1 MTSYESDWQKLNI
14 DDGSEVLVWFWS
26 LHLSAA
32 CHPETTRV
40 VTPGLVPE
48 QVQSEGEL
56 PVRLPEHLNDLVV
69 RPVRWWIIHFV
80 GQQTGNVLMRRNT
93 PECFNRG
100 PWQNQVFGPRP
111 QDVYSVWGTGHT
123 EPEPEVLCAEDW
135 KKKTTLTV
143 SRCDRW
149 SHVSV
154 QTGWTKLRL
163 QHCVQV
169 HCDVFVSA
177 CVGSDWT
184 APVHHSDTHRC
195 VKTFRTF
202 ISNYININQS
212 H

>member
-93 PECFNRG
+93 PECFNRRRDRTRCLDRDLRTSAACVRNRTYRTWTRSFMCWRLKEENNTDCQSV
-100 PWQNQVFGPRP
+100 WQMKSRFCSDGMNEAPPPTPRP
-111 QDVYSVWGTGHT
+111 GSLWRLCLCLCWFWLDSTGPPQQHSSLCKDV
-123 EPEPEVLCAEDW
+123 
-135 KKKTTLTV
+135 
-143 SRCDRW
+143 
-149 SHVSV
+149 
-154 QTGWTKLRL
+154 
-163 QHCVQV
+163 
-169 HCDVFVSA
+169 
-177 CVGSDWT
+177 
-184 APVHHSDTHRC
+184 
-195 VKTFRTF
+195 
-202 ISNYININQS
+202 
-212 H
+212 

>member
-93 PECFNRG
+93 PECFNRRRDRTRCLDRDLRMSTACEEQDI
-100 PWQNQVFGPRP
+100 QNLNQKFYVLKTERRK
-111 QDVYSVWGTGHT
+111 QHWLSVGVTD
-123 EPEPEVLCAEDW
+123 EVTFLFWRDERSSASNTASRFNVTSLSLLVLVLIGQHRS
-135 KKKTTLTV
+135 TTATLIV
-143 SRCDRW
+143 
-149 SHVSV
+149 V
-154 QTGWTKLRL
+154 
-163 QHCVQV
+163 
-169 HCDVFVSA
+169 
-177 CVGSDWT
+177 
-184 APVHHSDTHRC
+184 
-195 VKTFRTF
+195 
-202 ISNYININQS
+202 
-212 H
+212 

>member
-56 PVRLPEHLNDLVV
+56 PVRLPEHLNDPVV
-69 RPVRWWIIHFV
+69 WPVTWWLIHFV

-111 QDVYSVWGTGHT
+111 QDVCSMFEKQDIQNLNQKFYVLKTERRKQHWLSVGVTD
-123 EPEPEVLCAEDW
+123 EVTFLFWWDERSSASNTASRFNVTSLSLLVLVLIGQHRS
-135 KKKTTLTV
+135 TTATLIV
-143 SRCDRW
+143 
-149 SHVSV
+149 V
-154 QTGWTKLRL
+154 
-163 QHCVQV
+163 
-169 HCDVFVSA
+169 
-177 CVGSDWT
+177 
-184 APVHHSDTHRC
+184 
-195 VKTFRTF
+195 
-202 ISNYININQS
+202 
-212 H
+212 